1 MSAGQMF
8 REVPLEGM
16 YRLRPMTFWEQAL
29 WALRRR
35 RARR

>member
-1 MSAGQMF
+1 MF
-8 REVPLEGM
+8 QETPLRGF

-35 RARR
+35 RRVR